1 MIGAVEWQRKFLIAP
16 GHWPWRRRSVARD
29 TSPSSLLYFPPRCV
43 GLPNVSELTAIGFAA
58 VLIKKGESEL
68 CK

>member
-29 TSPSSLLYFPPRCV
+29 TSPPFLYFPPSCV
-43 GLPNVSELTAIGFAA
+43 GLPNVSELTAVGFAA